1 MPRETCDRTRSID
14 NFFTVPL
21 DPLDT
26 FGSFDIQRYCMDDI
40 YLGTFYTFGSIT
52 CFPRHTCC
60 PSQHIKSLGHVL
72 GMLGGIQRQNR
83 PNTQI
88 TQYIIFS

>member
-1 MPRETCDRTRSID
+1 MGMETCDRTKSTD
-14 NFFTVPL
+14 NFVTVPL

-26 FGSFDIQRYCMDDI
+26 FGSFDIQRYCMDYI
-40 YLGTFYTFGSIT
+40 YLGIFYTFGSIT
-52 CFPRHTCC
+52 CFPRNNCC

-72 GMLGGIQRQNR
+72 GMLGGIWHKNR
-83 PNTQI
+83 PKPQI